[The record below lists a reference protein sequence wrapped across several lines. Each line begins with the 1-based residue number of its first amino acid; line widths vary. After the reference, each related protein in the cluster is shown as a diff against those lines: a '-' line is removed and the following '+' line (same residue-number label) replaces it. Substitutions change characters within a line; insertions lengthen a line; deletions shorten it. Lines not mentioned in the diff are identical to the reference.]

1 MEKLVIFIAFAL
13 SAVICNAQEVIELE
27 EAKIELSPVSDLP
40 SSGNSFLVNIEES
53 YIGEFEKDPLAFV
66 INNFDFKEV
75 IAEIGN
81 DDYSLYQVRFITQK
95 GELKVHFDQDGKKLG
110 HSLRFKNMF
119 VPVELMHQLYRD
131 HKGWATVKT
140 LHFAKED
147 GKYQKDFYKITL
159 KKGDQT
165 KKLKINASDIGRST
179 LVAFK

>member
-27 EAKIELSPVSDLP
+27 EAKIELSPVSDLTN
-40 SSGNSFLVNIEES
+40 SGNSFLVNVEES

-66 INNFDFKEV
+66 KDNFDFKDV

-110 HSLRFKNMF
+110 HFLRFKNML

-131 HKGWATVKT
+131 NKGWTAVKT
-140 LHFAKED
+140 LHYATEY
-147 GKYQKDFYKITL
+147 GNHQKDFYKITM
-159 KKGDQT
+159 KKGNQT
-165 KKLKINASDIGRST
+165 RKLKINTSDIDKSG
-179 LVAFK
+179 LVAYK